1 MDNTPP
7 IPPFSRQEYINRS
20 HTNDC
25 IKADLI
31 EAMTKVL
38 AIALKE
44 INELKI
50 ICEYVN
56 NIDAKNILKKLG
68 FFEDDNY
75 MWILARP
82 INGFACRLAFKF
94 GITAG
99 KQFFT
104 ISADEKQIY
113 ICRDISMTEF
123 EPTIFVNIDGS
134 ASAILTDACYFYFFY
149 L

>member
-44 INELKI
+44 INEF
-50 ICEYVN
+50 
-56 NIDAKNILKKLG
+56 G